1 MFTLNGYKI
10 VFRRRWQNKCTDFN
24 GKYLLGDGRYD
35 TVCEIYTRDKT
46 MVGKGFEP
54 VFQKNPSFT
63 GIAKLHPNDRP
74 DKIVGKKIALR
85 NALGSRK
92 FSGDPEPAY
101 NCVDFYCKAVR
112 SVIWAAFSNWV
123 SQWPHQVAPKPIV

>member
-35 TVCEIYTRDKT
+35 TVCEIYIRDIK
-46 MVGKGFEP
+46 F
-54 VFQKNPSFT
+54 PSYT

-85 NALGSRK
+85 NAMKEYRHVFDKGIRT
-92 FSGDPEPAY
+92 
-101 NCVDFYCKAVR
+101 
-112 SVIWAAFSNWV
+112 VIWKAFFAWV
-123 SQWPHQVAPKPIV
+123 ESWNNQPNNIVTK